1 MKYVI
6 VLNIWLGDIHGG
18 GTCTDS
24 FPTRINKTNKPQTSQ
39 VISESESIVG
49 GGVCKGK

>member
-1 MKYVI
+1 MAEARV
-6 VLNIWLGDIHGG
+6 
-18 GTCTDS
+18 CTDS

-49 GGVCKGK
+49 GGVQREIERHS